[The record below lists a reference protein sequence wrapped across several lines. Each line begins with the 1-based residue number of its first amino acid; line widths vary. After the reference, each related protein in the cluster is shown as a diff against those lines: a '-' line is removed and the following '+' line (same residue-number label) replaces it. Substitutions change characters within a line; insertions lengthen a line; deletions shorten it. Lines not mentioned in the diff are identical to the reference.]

1 MAVLPKVH
9 IPVTVDT
16 KGVDTGL
23 KSAEAKVR
31 ASTSRMARTVATAPA
46 APSRTGAIGRAATS
60 AAFSKIGGG
69 PLGGIVGAAGTAGA
83 PAAGVAGMLLLANT
97 IDQALRQVS
106 TGATEALRTFN
117 ETGKQTFAANEN
129 VLRALANLEKRQE
142 SAGRGGFTEAFIAS
156 SAART
161 GGGGAGVLSEFGT
174 GGRLLMAGIGAV
186 AGGAVAGTAGVEAL
200 AATATNETEARRFQ
214 NALVEERRARE
225 AEGYRSFWEAP
236 ISYLADT
243 IAGSVYDTNWTEAKY
258 VARSI

>member
-23 KSAEAKVR
+23 KAAEAKVR
-31 ASTSRMARTVATAPA
+31 ASTTRMSRTVAAAPA
-46 APSRTGAIGRAATS
+46 APSRASAIGRAATG
-60 AAFSKIGGG
+60 AAFSQIGGG
-69 PLGGIVGAAGTAGA
+69 PLGGIVGAAGAAAA
-83 PAAGVAGMLLLANT
+83 PAAGIVGTLLLANT
-97 IDQALRQVS
+97 IDQALRQVA

-142 SAGRGGFTEAFIAS
+142 GQGKGGFTEAFIAT
-156 SAART
+156 SAAKA
-161 GGGGAGVLSEFGT
+161 GGGIAGTLSEFAT

-200 AATATNETEARRFQ
+200 AATTTNETEARRFQ

-225 AEGYRSFWEAP
+225 AEGYRSFGQAP
-236 ISYLADT
+236 LSYLSDKLFGAF
-243 IAGSVYDTNWTEAKY
+243 YDTNWSDAKY